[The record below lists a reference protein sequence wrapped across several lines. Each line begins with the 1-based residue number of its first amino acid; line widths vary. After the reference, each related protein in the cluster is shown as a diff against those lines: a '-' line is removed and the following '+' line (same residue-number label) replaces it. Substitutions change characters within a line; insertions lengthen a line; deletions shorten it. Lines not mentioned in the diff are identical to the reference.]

1 MEFERRV
8 RNATPT
14 AVPGKD
20 LTMQAHR
27 DHESSS
33 HDHSRRAAEPSTDT
47 HGHAHGPADYGRA
60 FAIGVSLNL
69 AYVVV
74 QAVYGILADSVALLA
89 DAAHNLSD
97 VLGLVLAWG
106 ASVLVR
112 RLPTQRFT
120 YGLRKSSV
128 LAALVNAGLLL
139 LVTGGIAWEAL
150 QRFLHP
156 VAVEGFT
163 VVWVAALGI
172 LINGG
177 TALMFLSGRKQDLN
191 IRGAFLHMTADA
203 VVSLGVVVAGL
214 GIIYTGWLWL
224 DPAVSLVISAV
235 IVAGTW
241 GLLRDS
247 LRMSLDAVPED
258 IDMSKVRGYLS
269 ALAGV
274 AEVHDLHV
282 WSIST
287 TETALTVHLVMPAG
301 HPGDAFVAQVCNDL
315 HARFGISHA
324 TTQVETDP
332 SHPCALAPDNVV

>member
-1 MEFERRV
+1 MDKQVGGEGIRIAEDTERLS
-8 RNATPT
+8 AT
-14 AVPGKD
+14 VPKRSLKMHADHDHRESNNG
-20 LTMQAHR
+20 HR
-27 DHESSS
+27 DS
-33 HDHSRRAAEPSTDT
+33 HAQ
-47 HGHAHGPADYGRA
+47 GPADYGRA

-74 QAVYGILADSVALLA
+74 QAVYGVLANSVALLA

-106 ASVLVR
+106 ASVLAR
-112 RLPTQRFT
+112 RLPSQRFT

-150 QRFLHP
+150 QRFMQP
-156 VAVEGFT
+156 VEAHGLT
-163 VVWVAALGI
+163 IVWVAAGGI
-172 LINGG
+172 LVNGG
-177 TALMFLSGRKQDLN
+177 TALLFLSGRKHDLN
-191 IRGAFLHMTADA
+191 IRGAFLHMATDA
-203 VVSLGVVVAGL
+203 VVSLGVVLAGL

-224 DPAVSLVISAV
+224 DPVVSLVISAV

-247 LRMSLDAVPED
+247 LRMSLDAVPES
-258 IDMSKVRGYLS
+258 INMTEVRGYL
-269 ALAGV
+269 AGLPGV

-282 WSIST
+282 WSMST
-287 TETALTVHLVMPAG
+287 TETALTVHLVMPTG
-301 HPGDAFVAQVCNDL
+301 HPGDAFVAQVCNEL
-315 HARFGISHA
+315 HARFGINHA

-332 SHPCALAPDNVV
+332 GHPCTLAPDNVV